1 MRMLFHYANVKASFL
16 RLAVSRQKRTEA
28 AVRNLVLS
36 ASCPVTIYEH
46 TDALRNEHDEWEG

>member
-1 MRMLFHYANVKASFL
+1 MLFHYANVKESFL

-36 ASCPVTIYEH
+36 ASCPVTIYELA
-46 TDALRNEHDEWEG
+46 DALRNEHDEWEG